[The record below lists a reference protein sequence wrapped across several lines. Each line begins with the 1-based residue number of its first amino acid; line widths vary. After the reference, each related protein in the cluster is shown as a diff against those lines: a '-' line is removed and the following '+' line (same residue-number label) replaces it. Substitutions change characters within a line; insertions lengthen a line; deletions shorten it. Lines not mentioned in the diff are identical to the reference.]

1 MPGNCWKRG
10 IEAYDICGRRATL
23 SGRNIKRKTPAMDI
37 TNRIIL
43 QEKKMKKLEL
53 EMNDL
58 RQGLTTLQDY
68 YCDLHS
74 VFTQQEIAE
83 SKEKVMVMPSCDD
96 DREFDGIWS
105 FHKDILITEPSA
117 HISCAELYNAFR
129 KYCFKT
135 GKSMVEQVAFEFI
148 FARLEN
154 PRPELYRGEWKGCRI
169 KYR

>member
-1 MPGNCWKRG
+1 
-10 IEAYDICGRRATL
+10 
-23 SGRNIKRKTPAMDI
+23 MDL
-37 TNRIIL
+37 TDRIIL

-53 EMNDL
+53 ELNDL

-74 VFTQQEIAE
+74 VCTHQEIAE
-83 SKEKVMVMPSCDD
+83 SRVGVRVMPCNDTI
-96 DREFDGIWS
+96 EFEGIWS
-105 FHKDILITEPSA
+105 FYKDILIPEPSA

-129 KYCFKT
+129 KYCVKT
-135 GKSMVEQVAFEFI
+135 GKAMVEQGAFEFI
-148 FARLEN
+148 FARMEN